1 MRSGETIFIG
11 GLKRSAAY
19 DINSQV
25 PLLGD
30 VPVLG
35 IFFKSKELK
44 KEKTDIY
51 VRLKVDIEEEN
62 EEKKFNEINKQVE
75 EIENRKIYPAF

>member
-11 GLKRSAAY
+11 GLKRSATY
-19 DINSQV
+19 DIDSQV

-51 VRLKVDIEEEN
+51 VRLKVDIRRRRTRR
-62 EEKKFNEINKQVE
+62 EI
-75 EIENRKIYPAF
+75 